1 MRSEMSSLLRDVNGY
16 WAQLSAANPVLQT
29 LEGQGTH
36 ARLDEPKVQTFS
48 YSQRSG
54 SSFKPDI

>member
-1 MRSEMSSLLRDVNGY
+1 MSSLLRDVEGY
-16 WAQLSAANPVLQT
+16 WAQLSSASNLSVQS

-48 YSQRSG
+48 YSQRQG

>member
-1 MRSEMSSLLRDVNGY
+1 MSSPLPNVEAY
-16 WAQLSAANPVLQT
+16 WAQLSVSNPVSQS
-29 LEGQGTH
+29 LEGHGTH
-36 ARLDEPKVQTFS
+36 ARFDEPKVQHFS

>member
-1 MRSEMSSLLRDVNGY
+1 MRLVMNSPLRDVNAY
-16 WAQLSAANPVLQT
+16 WAQLSAANPVSQS
-29 LEGQGTH
+29 LEGTGTH
-36 ARLDEPKVQTFS
+36 AQLDAPKVQAYS